1 MLRVAK
7 EGHKT
12 QARNTPYRGMDCPFF
27 FALFFTLPHSTH
39 QPVTGECGAM
49 KHTSMPH
56 ETSCSTSKEKS
67 QKEEQ
72 VAANE

>member
-27 FALFFTLPHSTH
+27 FLSSEPYLTAP
-39 QPVTGECGAM
+39 
-49 KHTSMPH
+49 TSR
-56 ETSCSTSKEKS
+56 
-67 QKEEQ
+67 
-72 VAANE
+72 